1 GAKEFVANAEIE
13 RQVFADSI
21 IILCEP
27 GAGGDAVVVVAYATS
42 RLAEERG
49 SGQETLKVGAKSGDS
64 VGKEQQSIVGHRK
77 IAADGSAVNFTAEAE
92 LVRAVRP
99 AQGVKPDKT
108 VRERPLGLLREWTES
123 KGSKCEAINI
133 GITIRGGQID
143 SHLRIGDRRHVV
155 QFVADDIDPETE
167 LIYRRV
173 GEQMSLRHAAHPI
186 VQWDIQREV
195 QIVR

>member
-1 GAKEFVANAEIE
+1 MVAQLSCPASIRVAQVAEFVEGGAKEFVANAEIE

-92 LVRAVRP
+92 LVRAVRSEGTRVVLITHDLGQLRRLADEVVFLHHGRIFERTP
-99 AQGVKPDKT
+99 ARAFLTQPTTD
-108 VRERPLGLLREWTES
+108 EAQAFLRGEIVLYNEIAP
-123 KGSKCEAINI
+123 EALA
-133 GITIRGGQID
+133 
-143 SHLRIGDRRHVV
+143 SV
-155 QFVADDIDPETE
+155 Q
-167 LIYRRV
+167 
-173 GEQMSLRHAAHPI
+173 
-186 VQWDIQREV
+186 
-195 QIVR
+195 